1 MAGSLLGRP
10 RLPDTLVR
18 MGIERHIAIT
28 FRLITIR
35 YTGHAGDLV
44 ESVGEAVAGEIEPGI
59 AELVEQRRL
68 TARAAAMR
76 IPRRISAHTLRR
88 LPAAARSSGTTV
100 VAGVLP
106 VRGERHDS

>member
-10 RLPDTLVR
+10 RLPETLVR

-68 TARAAAMR
+68 TARAAMR
-76 IPRRISAHTLRR
+76 ILRRISAHTLRR
-88 LPAAARSSGTTV
+88 LPAAARSGGTTV
-100 VAGVLP
+100 VAGVLACP
-106 VRGERHDS
+106 G